1 VPTIPPVGKEP
12 VLGRSLEGKCGVVRG
27 AARGTGRTDEAEN
40 YGQLSLSKD
49 NEEPLKSLK

>member
-1 VPTIPPVGKEP
+1 MPTIPPVGKEP